1 MKKLL
6 FGVIALGMLA
16 ACNTTEETANLTEDT
31 NARTA
36 TASRKSCPSEEIRA
50 ELLKNDAKARA
61 RFAAIEAGTEKF
73 IQAKKLGRVLADGT
87 VEIPVVFNVLYRT
100 SAENISDARI
110 AEQIAVLN
118 KDFGATN
125 SDINKIPA
133 EFASVAAGDTKVR
146 FRLVKTVR
154 KSTKTRSWR
163 TNDAMKKASSGGIDA
178 TAPTQ
183 YFNIWVVGNMSSI
196 LGYATFPESAG
207 QWNDGVVLADGTV
220 EIPVVVNLLYRTT
233 AENLSDARIAE
244 QIAVLNKDFGATNS
258 DVNKI
263 PAEFAS
269 VAAGDTKV
277 RFRLVKTV
285 RKATSVRSWRTNDAM
300 KKASTKG
307 IDATNPTQYFNI
319 WVVGDMG
326 SILGYATFPES
337 AGQWNDGVVLASKY
351 TGVTGATAPYN
362 LGRTATHEVGHYL
375 NLRHIW
381 GDATCGN
388 DFVADTPTQTGS

>member
-6 FGVIALGMLA
+6 FGAFALGLLS
-16 ACNTTEETANLTEDT
+16 ACNTTTESTENLTD
-31 NARTA
+31 NVA
-36 TASRKSCPSEEIRA
+36 TSVASRKSCPSEEIRA
-50 ELLKNDAKARA
+50 NLLANDADAKARYLA
-61 RFAAIEAGTEKF
+61 LENGTEKF
-73 IQAKKLGRVLADGT
+73 IQARKAGRVLADGT

-100 SAENISDARI
+100 SAENISDARL

-118 KDFGATN
+118 ADYAGTN
-125 SDINKIPA
+125 TDVSKTPS
-133 EFASVAAGDTKVR
+133 EFSTVAAGDTKVR

-154 KSTKTRSWR
+154 KSTT
-163 TNDAMKKASSGGIDA
+163 
-178 TAPTQ
+178 
-183 YFNIWVVGNMSSI
+183 
-196 LGYATFPESAG
+196 
-207 QWNDGVVLADGTV
+207 
-220 EIPVVVNLLYRTT
+220 
-233 AENLSDARIAE
+233 
-244 QIAVLNKDFGATNS
+244 
-258 DVNKI
+258 
-263 PAEFAS
+263 
-269 VAAGDTKV
+269 
-277 RFRLVKTV
+277 
-285 RKATSVRSWRTNDAM
+285 VRSWKTNDAM

-307 IDATNPTQYFNI
+307 IDATDPTQYFNI

-388 DFVADTPTQTGS
+388 DLVSDTPTHNAENYGVPAYPHYSTCTGTPVEMTMNYMDYTDDRGMFMFMFTNGQKSRMTALFVSGGARASFGI

>member
-6 FGVIALGMLA
+6 FGVMALGMLA
-16 ACNTTEETANLTEDT
+16 ACNTTEETANLTED

-61 RFAAIEAGTEKF
+61 RYAAIEAGTEKF

-100 SAENISDARI
+100 STENISDAR
-110 AEQIAVLN
+110 L
-118 KDFGATN
+118 
-125 SDINKIPA
+125 
-133 EFASVAAGDTKVR
+133 
-146 FRLVKTVR
+146 
-154 KSTKTRSWR
+154 
-163 TNDAMKKASSGGIDA
+163 
-178 TAPTQ
+178 
-183 YFNIWVVGNMSSI
+183 
-196 LGYATFPESAG
+196 
-207 QWNDGVVLADGTV
+207 
-220 EIPVVVNLLYRTT
+220 
-233 AENLSDARIAE
+233 AE

-269 VAAGDTKV
+269 IAAGDTKV

-307 IDATNPTQYFNI
+307 IDATDPTQYFNI

-375 NLRHIW
+375 
-381 GDATCGN
+381 
-388 DFVADTPTQTGS
+388 VSP

>member
-87 VEIPVVFNVLYRT
+87 VEIPVV
-100 SAENISDARI
+100 
-110 AEQIAVLN
+110 
-118 KDFGATN
+118 
-125 SDINKIPA
+125 
-133 EFASVAAGDTKVR
+133 
-146 FRLVKTVR
+146 
-154 KSTKTRSWR
+154 
-163 TNDAMKKASSGGIDA
+163 
-178 TAPTQ
+178 
-183 YFNIWVVGNMSSI
+183 
-196 LGYATFPESAG
+196 
-207 QWNDGVVLADGTV
+207 
-220 EIPVVVNLLYRTT
+220 VNLLYRTT

-244 QIAVLNKDFGATNS
+244 QIDVLNKDFGATNS

-307 IDATNPTQYFNI
+307 IDATDPTQYFNI

-362 LGRTATHEVGHYL
+362 LGRTATHEVGHHL

-381 GDATCGN
+381 GDATCGS
-388 DFVADTPTQTGS
+388 DLVTDTPTQTGANYGKPTYPLYNTCGGVKRSVMFMNYMDYVDDAAMFMFSTGQKARIQATVASSGPRAGLRVY